1 MHRRKPSNPAS
12 QVVNDRAW
20 SARRSVDSRDVGKD
34 LARYAPLPAETGP
47 TWAPDQLSI
56 WPVEGGRYGID
67 AQYYEATGEQ
77 RAGHQ
82 VTRLHQAGLDASIR
96 VAGLNDGATLR
107 LGPFDHEAAWL
118 ALRAFLGRPMGMPA

>member
-1 MHRRKPSNPAS
+1 M
-12 QVVNDRAW
+12 
-20 SARRSVDSRDVGKD
+20 
-34 LARYAPLPAETGP
+34 
-47 TWAPDQLSI
+47 
-56 WPVEGGRYGID
+56 GGHVREDCRPCRGGIRYGID
-67 AQYYEATGEQ
+67 AHYYGATGEQ

-82 VTRLHQAGLDASIR
+82 VTRLHEAGLDVSIR